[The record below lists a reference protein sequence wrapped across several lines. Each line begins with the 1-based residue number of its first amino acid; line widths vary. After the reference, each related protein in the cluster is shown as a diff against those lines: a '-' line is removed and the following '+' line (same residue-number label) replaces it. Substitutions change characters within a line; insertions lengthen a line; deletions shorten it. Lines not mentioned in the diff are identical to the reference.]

1 LKIYFKHILFVI
13 IIIIPSVFIQ
23 INMISI
29 NNNSSNYSSNSN
41 YLYSASLFELIH
53 SDVMKSIS
61 GKTFNIGNVE
71 YRHEFYGIKC
81 DSSEV
86 NAEHERYILFNTTM
100 WDTARYITCD
110 RAEIYRKS
118 SEESRGFLTG
128 NVKIDQDSIIISS
141 KRATFVQQF
150 SSLTVTDSAIVKYF
164 PYPTR
169 LKANSIVLNNE
180 NKDIDAKD
188 VEIVE
193 YIDSTRKIDLFSNE
207 IKYNTSSNKL
217 DLLSKFEILIRPL
230 ADKITNLDS
239 IKNVKNIN
247 FDSLFTESKID
258 TSGEYY
264 DIFGNRAE
272 YFIEDE
278 NINIFKNCKFVYT
291 DSTEKRNITTLLADT
306 IKFRLKDGIVKFFG
320 NVNLT
325 RDSLESNCNYA
336 EYFINEKY
344 LIMNKEPIL
353 SMGEDFIKGDSI
365 KIDFSTT
372 SQFAEKI
379 TVVGNSSMKRVPNQ
393 KFPLEKN
400 SMKGKMM
407 EMFFTNKDLSKVKIS
422 GEATSVYFI
431 EEKNKKEK
439 RAEKNTKTDNEI
451 NHSIA
456 ANYLTGDTI
465 IVNFTRNDI
474 DTSKIDKMDIEIIGG
489 CEGIYYPGKLK
500 KYVISNNE

>member
-1 LKIYFKHILFVI
+1 MKIYFRNILFI
-13 IIIIPSVFIQ
+13 ILIIIPSIFIQ
-23 INMISI
+23 NNMISF
-29 NNNSSNYSSNSN
+29 NDNLSNYSSSSN
-41 YLYSASLFELIH
+41 LLYSASLFELIH
-53 SDVMKSIS
+53 SDIMKSIS

-86 NAEHERYILFNTTM
+86 NAEHERYLLFNATM

-118 SEESRGFLTG
+118 SEESRGYLTG

-150 SSLTVTDSAIVKYF
+150 SSLTVSDSAIVKYF

-169 LKANSIVLNNE
+169 LKANSVIFNNE
-180 NKDIDAKD
+180 KEEIEGKD

-193 YIDSTRKIDLFSNE
+193 YIDSTRKIDLFSKE
-207 IKYNTSSNKL
+207 IKYNTSTNKL
-217 DLLSKFEILIRPL
+217 DLLRKFKILVRPL
-230 ADKITNLDS
+230 AENITNLDS
-239 IKNVKNIN
+239 IKNLKNN
-247 FDSLFTESKID
+247 FDSLFTKSKID
-258 TSGEYY
+258 TTGEYF

-278 NINIFKNCKFVYT
+278 KINIFKNCKFVYT
-291 DSTEKRNITTLLADT
+291 DSTTKRNITTLLADT
-306 IKFRLKDGIVKFFG
+306 IKFQLKDGVVEFFG

-344 LIMNKEPIL
+344 LIMNKDPIL

-372 SQFAEKI
+372 TQFAEKI

-431 EEKNKKEK
+431 EEKKDKKKRSNKS
-439 RAEKNTKTDNEI
+439 KNTDNEEKQ
-451 NHSIA
+451 SIA

-500 KYVISNNE
+500 KHVISNE